1 VFVKRVLM
9 VAAAA
14 AVLSLTGC
22 GGGDEAVTT
31 APAAS
36 STTTSASPTTSTAS
50 TTSVNDDVRAAC
62 QKAVTEKLA
71 GAEFASRGSLRAAST
86 EGGKLF
92 TLAGTATAGG
102 AGHPYTCEATVIDG
116 KITVS
121 TVTVDGQ

>member
-1 VFVKRVLM
+1 MKRVLM

-36 STTTSASPTTSTAS
+36 STTSVSSTTSTAS
-50 TTSVNDDVRAAC
+50 TSSVNDDVRAAC
-62 QKAVTEKLA
+62 QKAVTDKLV

-92 TLAGTATAGG
+92 TLSGTATAGD
-102 AGHPYTCEATVIDG
+102 AGHPYTCEATVLDG